1 MKRKILSLAAISIA
15 TALYAGA
22 DDPVLMTVDGKDVHV
37 SEFEYLYNKN
47 NTQQMQS
54 QSLDDYLGM
63 FINYKLKVADAL
75 NEGLDR
81 TPEFTSEYDSFV
93 KDLSKPY
100 FRDDSVAENL
110 VRQAYSHFAYD
121 VLASHIMLPL
131 QLENIAKL
139 DSIKAAIASGTTSFE
154 DAARQY
160 SVDRY
165 SAQQGG
171 LMGYV
176 VPGRFPWAFEEAAY
190 KTAVGAVSDVVN
202 SGMGYHLIRVEKRT
216 PAQGDIEAEHI
227 LLMTRGL
234 DESQTAAKKALADS
248 LYKVAKG
255 GADFGDLAR
264 RFSEDP
270 GSAQKGGKLGWF
282 GRGAMVAEFDSAS
295 FALKD
300 GAISKPVKTTF
311 GWHII
316 HRTNHRGVPSLADAR
331 EGIEAKIASDERAAL
346 PENAVKARLRKTNN
360 AVISHGALDQLR
372 AVIDAN
378 NGVCD
383 STVLHRIIQMNPVV
397 ATYTGGE
404 IHAVDAIARIP
415 DIQLPVNPMESI
427 TAATNDLLDDILI
440 EKEQQRLA
448 AENAD
453 FRNLLNEYHDGI
465 LLYEVSNRK
474 VWDKAASDREG
485 LEKFFRAHAS
495 DYKWQTP
502 KFKSYIIFATNDST
516 LSAALKYADSLSTED
531 PTEFVRQMRE
541 HFKREIKIERV
552 VAAQGEN
559 PITDYLGFG
568 AQRPADSSNSRWKHY
583 AAYKG
588 RVINAP
594 EEAAD
599 VRGAALTDYQTAL
612 DKEWVKELHKKYKV
626 KVNNK
631 VFKSLKAKQ

>member
-15 TALYAGA
+15 AALYAGA
-22 DDPVLMTVDGKDVHV
+22 NDPVLMTVDGKEVHV

-47 NTQQMQS
+47 NTQQMQP
-54 QSLDDYLGM
+54 QSLDEYLGM

-75 NEGLDR
+75 HEGLDR
-81 TPEFTSEYDSFV
+81 TPEFTSEYESFV
-93 KDLSKPY
+93 RDLSKPY
-100 FRDDSVAENL
+100 FRDDSVAEKL
-110 VRQAYSHFAYD
+110 VRQAYSHFTED

-131 QLENIAKL
+131 QQENIAKL
-139 DSIKAAIASGTTSFE
+139 DSIKAAIASGATSFE

-160 SVDRY
+160 SADRY

-176 VPGRFPWAFEEAAY
+176 VPGRFPWTFEEAAY
-190 KTAVGAVSDVVN
+190 QTPAGSISGVVN

-216 PAQGDIEAEHI
+216 PAQGEVEAEHI

-234 DESQTAAKKALADS
+234 DESQAGAKKALADS
-248 LYKVAKG
+248 IYKVAKG
-255 GADFGDLAR
+255 GADFGELAR

-300 GAISKPVKTTF
+300 GAISKPVKTAF

-316 HRTNHRGVPSLADAR
+316 HRTNHRGIPSLDDAR
-331 EGIEAKIASDERAAL
+331 EGIEAKIASDERGIL
-346 PENAVKARLRKTNN
+346 PEKAVLARLRKENN
-360 AVISHGALDQLR
+360 AVISQGALDQLR

-383 STVLHRIIQMNPVV
+383 STVLSRIVQMNPVV
-397 ATYTGGE
+397 ATYNGGE
-404 IHAVDAIARIP
+404 IHATDAIARVP
-415 DIQLPVNPMESI
+415 DIQFPVNPMASI
-427 TAATNDLLDDILI
+427 TAATGDLLDDILV
-440 EKEQQRLA
+440 ENERQRLA
-448 AENAD
+448 TENAE

-485 LEKFFRAHAS
+485 LEKFFRAHSA
-495 DYKWQTP
+495 DYKWESP
-502 KFKSYIIFATNDST
+502 KFKSYIIFASNDST
-516 LSAALKYADSLSTED
+516 LSAALDFADSLSTDD
-531 PTEFVRQMRE
+531 PTEFVRKMRE
-541 HFKREIKIERV
+541 RFNRDIKIERV
-552 VAAQGEN
+552 VAARGEN

-568 AQRPADSSNSRWKHY
+568 AERPADGTNSRWKYY

-588 RVINAP
+588 RIINAP

-626 KVNNK
+626 KVNKK
-631 VFKSLKAKQ
+631 VFKNLQ

>member
-15 TALYAGA
+15 AALYAGA
-22 DDPVLMTVDGKDVHV
+22 NDPVLMTVDGKEVHV

-47 NTQQMQS
+47 NTQQMQP
-54 QSLDDYLGM
+54 QSLDEYLGM

-75 NEGLDR
+75 HEGLDR
-81 TPEFTSEYDSFV
+81 TPEFTSEYESFV
-93 KDLSKPY
+93 RDLSKPY
-100 FRDDSVAENL
+100 FRDDSVAEKL
-110 VRQAYSHFAYD
+110 VRQAYSHFTED

-131 QLENIAKL
+131 QQENIAKL
-139 DSIKAAIASGTTSFE
+139 DSIKAAIASGATSFE

-160 SVDRY
+160 SADRY

-176 VPGRFPWAFEEAAY
+176 VPGRFPWTFEEAAY
-190 KTAVGAVSDVVN
+190 QTPAGSISEVVN

-216 PAQGDIEAEHI
+216 PAQGEVEAEHI

-234 DESQTAAKKALADS
+234 DESQAAAKKALADS
-248 LYKVAKG
+248 IYKVAKG
-255 GADFGDLAR
+255 GADFGELAR

-300 GAISKPVKTTF
+300 GAISKPVKTAF

-316 HRTNHRGVPSLADAR
+316 HRTNHRGIPSLDVAR
-331 EGIEAKIASDERAAL
+331 EGIEAKITSDERGIL
-346 PENAVKARLRKTNN
+346 PEKAVIARLRKENN
-360 AVISHGALDQLR
+360 AVISQGALDQLR

-383 STVLHRIIQMNPVV
+383 STVLSRIMQMNPVV
-397 ATYTGGE
+397 ATYNGGE
-404 IHAVDAIARIP
+404 IHATDAIARVP
-415 DIQLPVNPMESI
+415 DIQFPVNPMASI
-427 TAATNDLLDDILI
+427 TAATGDLLDDILV
-440 EKEQQRLA
+440 ENERQRLA
-448 AENAD
+448 TENAE

-485 LEKFFRAHAS
+485 LEKFFRAHSA
-495 DYKWQTP
+495 DYKWESP
-502 KFKSYIIFATNDST
+502 KFKSYIIFASNDST
-516 LSAALKYADSLSTED
+516 LSTALDFADSLSTDD
-531 PTEFVRQMRE
+531 PTEFVRKMRE
-541 HFKREIKIERV
+541 RFNRDIKIERV
-552 VAAQGEN
+552 VAARGEN

-568 AQRPADSSNSRWKHY
+568 AERPADGTNSRWKYY

-588 RVINAP
+588 RIINAP

-626 KVNNK
+626 KVNKK
-631 VFKSLKAKQ
+631 VFKNLQ